1 MNNNLLISVRPKF
14 AARILAGEKTVELRK
29 LRPKVSSGDNLIFY
43 ISSPDKNIKAISKI
57 NKIINARLDL
67 LWETVKDD
75 ASVTHEEFMEYFEG
89 KEHGYAIY
97 FSKIEKL
104 ENPIKLENIKEI
116 VPGFTAPQS
125 FRYFSQAEM
134 LNVLSIGFVN

>member
-1 MNNNLLISVRPKF
+1 
-14 AARILAGEKTVELRK
+14 
-29 LRPKVSSGDNLIFY
+29 
-43 ISSPDKNIKAISKI
+43 
-57 NKIINARLDL
+57 
-67 LWETVKDD
+67 
-75 ASVTHEEFMEYFEG
+75 MEYFEG

>member
-57 NKIINARLDL
+57 NKIINARLD
-67 LWETVKDD
+67 
-75 ASVTHEEFMEYFEG
+75 F
-89 KEHGYAIY
+89 I
-97 FSKIEKL
+97 
-104 ENPIKLENIKEI
+104 
-116 VPGFTAPQS
+116 
-125 FRYFSQAEM
+125 
-134 LNVLSIGFVN
+134 